1 MYMYVSVQYNG
12 GSGVYEC
19 LYLCV
24 IGFSA
29 VWEMIKHICVYVVY
43 SVYIAVL

>member
-1 MYMYVSVQYNG
+1 MLVF
-12 GSGVYEC
+12 
-19 LYLCV
+19 V
-24 IGFSA
+24 IGFST